1 MHDISNNS
9 FHNETIISQFTKQ
22 AVPFTNLSQHSNHYG
37 LDLMLRLSEP
47 RQNDTVLDVA
57 CGPGIVSCE
66 FAKVVSKVTGIDI
79 TPAMIEQAKTLQKDK
94 KMENIEW
101 RIGDVTNLPFDDN
114 SFSIVLTRY
123 SFHHFLEPKKVLQEM
138 KRVCKPRGKILVID
152 VTPYKDKVDAYNNV
166 EKLRDSSHVRAL
178 TFVELEGM
186 MKEIGLVN
194 IKAANQDL
202 EMELEKLL
210 QSSFPNPEYMDTI
223 RDLFKEDIIKNNLG
237 MRSHLKNNQIYFY
250 FPISMI
256 IGTRV

>member
-1 MHDISNNS
+1 
-9 FHNETIISQFTKQ
+9 
-22 AVPFTNLSQHSNHYG
+22 
-37 LDLMLRLSEP
+37 
-47 RQNDTVLDVA
+47 
-57 CGPGIVSCE
+57 
-66 FAKVVSKVTGIDI
+66 
-79 TPAMIEQAKTLQKDK
+79 
-94 KMENIEW
+94 
-101 RIGDVTNLPFDDN
+101 
-114 SFSIVLTRY
+114 
-123 SFHHFLEPKKVLQEM
+123 M

-152 VTPYKDKVDAYNNV
+152 VTPDKDKVDAYNNV

-194 IKAANQDL
+194 IKTANHDL

-210 QSSFPNPEYMDTI
+210 QSSFPDPEYMDTI
-223 RDLFKEDIIKNNLG
+223 RGLFKEDLIKNNLG